1 MPSFLRHLAIVLP
14 LVAPAALLSQELP
27 TPATPVP
34 QKLVYAGDARFPPF
48 EYLDTQGQPRG
59 FNVELLRMLCAE
71 AGCSVEFQL
80 GAWRDAI
87 AALDS
92 GAADLASLAESDER
106 RQRYDLL
113 IQTWTMHQSV
123 LFRGGREAY
132 PSSLRELS
140 GETVAL
146 LENGSTHELLRGLPA
161 AQRPAFRLVG
171 DQYQAVQAL
180 VAGEAT
186 AVAGNGLTLRHV
198 AAMLGIVDMFEV
210 EVQAS
215 GYFLS
220 ARRGRG
226 AELRGLVEAYERL
239 LTSGRITALIER
251 SLVLPARPPTLREQ
265 LRRAALPLLA
275 LAGVA
280 VMALVWS
287 TLLRREV
294 RQRTAQLWQSLRE
307 KERLAVALADGER
320 RFRGILEDVRQG
332 VLLFDASGRITFAN
346 ASALEL
352 LGVDAATLLGQR
364 SLACAGTLS
373 RENGEPVGPE
383 AEPAARALE
392 EGQSVRRELLAFDG
406 ARGRRWLLTYA
417 DPLPAPDTRTPS
429 GPTAAVVPDAP
440 APERPAGARPRE
452 VICTFT
458 DVTEDRRL
466 REERERFF
474 EIAPTVHLVV
484 GRDRRIRHANPA
496 ARRVLGYDP
505 QALVGTR
512 VYELVHPED
521 VERIRSAV
529 QSLEHGVSDVEL
541 RCRHADGSW
550 RWMLWNAVADRGQD
564 LVFTVGLD
572 VTERRQAEQQV
583 HHLAYHDTL
592 TGLPNRALFL
602 DRLHMAIARA
612 HRHGEHLAVFFV
624 DLDHFKVINDS
635 LGHSVG
641 DLLLQEVGSRLRR
654 ALREEDTVARLGG
667 DEFTLIVPG
676 LVDAAALSALA
687 RKIQRAIKE
696 PVQVAGRELTVSAS
710 LGLGLYPADGTTP
723 EALLQNADVAMYRAK
738 ELGRDNFQ
746 FHTPALSARVREHL
760 DLEGRLRRALAAGEL
775 RLHYQPILSIATRE
789 VEGWEALLRW
799 EDPDRGLVG
808 PDEFVPLA
816 EATGL
821 IVPVG
826 RWVLE
831 QACRDATRLGRG
843 RMNVN
848 LSARQLQADELLEDV
863 IQVLRTT
870 GLGPERL
877 ELEITESAALQ
888 DQERTAD
895 TLRALRA
902 LGVRVVMDDF
912 GTGYSSLGHLRRLP
926 IDGVKIDRSFVADLG
941 RGDARAEGI
950 VTAVCG
956 MARSLGLRTVGEG
969 VETEDQFARL
979 AAAGCDSAQGYLLG
993 RPEPLAGSS
1002 VASEASG

>member
-1 MPSFLRHLAIVLP
+1 MISSLRLRRLATA
-14 LVAPAALLSQELP
+14 LVFAVTASGGAAQPVAE
-27 TPATPVP
+27 TPVP
-34 QKLVYAGDARFPPF
+34 SKLVYAGDARFPPF
-48 EYLDTQGQPRG
+48 EYLDAQGQPRG
-59 FNVELLRMLCAE
+59 FNVELVRMLCAE
-71 AGCSVEFQL
+71 AGCTVEFQL

-87 AALDS
+87 GALDS
-92 GAADLASLAESDER
+92 GAADLASLADSADR

-113 IQTWTMHQSV
+113 AQTWTMHQSV
-123 LFRGGREAY
+123 LFRGGRDRY
-132 PSSLRELS
+132 PRSLRELS

-146 LENGSTHELLRGLPA
+146 LENGAIHEALRALPA
-161 AQRPAFRLVG
+161 GDRPAFRLVG

-180 VAGEAT
+180 VAGESS

-198 AAMLGIVDMFEV
+198 AAQLGVTDLFEV
-210 EVQAS
+210 EVVAA

-226 AELRGLVEAYERL
+226 AELRALAEAYERL

-251 SLVLPARPPTLREQ
+251 SLVLPSRPLTLREQ
-265 LRRAALPLLA
+265 LRRAAVPLLA

-280 VMALVWS
+280 VLALGWS
-287 TLLRREV
+287 TLLRRQV
-294 RQRTAQLWQSLRE
+294 RQRTAQLSQSLVE
-307 KERLAVALADGER
+307 KERLAEALAAGER
-320 RFRGILEDVRQG
+320 RFRGILEDVHLG
-332 VLLFDASGRITFAN
+332 VLLFDSAGKIVFAN
-346 ASALEL
+346 PSALDL
-352 LGVDAATLLGQR
+352 LAVEPAALLGQS
-364 SLACAGTLS
+364 SLACAGALS
-373 RENGEPVGPE
+373 REGGQPVAAD
-383 AEPAARALE
+383 AEPAALALARGRA
-392 EGQSVRRELLAFDG
+392 VHRELLALDG
-406 ARGRRWLLTYA
+406 KHGRRWLVMHA
-417 DPLPAPDTRTPS
+417 DPLEGEDGRPS
-429 GPTAAVVPDAP
+429 
-440 APERPAGARPRE
+440 E
-452 VICTFT
+452 VICTFA

-496 ARRVLGYDP
+496 AHRVLGLEP
-505 QALVGTR
+505 ASLVGTR
-512 VYELVHPED
+512 VYDLVHPED
-521 VERIRSAV
+521 VDKIRAAV
-529 QSLEHGVSDVEL
+529 QSLAHGVSDVEL

-550 RWMLWNAVADRGQD
+550 RWLLWNAVADRSQD
-564 LVFTVGLD
+564 LVFTIGLD

-592 TGLPNRALFL
+592 TGLPNRALLL

-641 DLLLQEVGSRLRR
+641 DLLLQEIGARLRR

-676 LVDAAALSALA
+676 VSEAAALSALA
-687 RKIQRAIKE
+687 RKIQRAVKE
-696 PVQVAGRELTVSAS
+696 PVQAAGRELTVSAS
-710 LGLGLYPADGTTP
+710 IGLGLYPADGTTP

-738 ELGRDNFQ
+738 ELGRDTFQ
-746 FHTPALSARVREHL
+746 FHTPALSARVREQL
-760 DLEGRLRRALAAGEL
+760 DLEGRLRKALAGGEL
-775 RLHYQPILSIATRE
+775 ELYYQPIVALASLE

-799 EDPDRGLVG
+799 QDPTRGLIG

-821 IVPVG
+821 IVPIG

-831 QACRDATRLGRG
+831 RACRDAVRIGRG

-863 IQVLRTT
+863 VQVLRET
-870 GLGPERL
+870 GLPAQRL

-895 TLRALRA
+895 TLRAIRA
-902 LGVRVVMDDF
+902 LGVSVVMDDF

-941 RGDARAEGI
+941 HADPRAEGI
-950 VTAVCG
+950 ISAVCA
-956 MARSLGLRTVGEG
+956 MARSLGLRTVAEG
-969 VETEDQFARL
+969 VETDDQLARIR
-979 AAAGCDSAQGYLLG
+979 AAGCDFAQGYLLG
-993 RPEPLAGSS
+993 RPAPLAAG
-1002 VASEASG
+1002 VGEPAETRE

>member
-1 MPSFLRHLAIVLP
+1 MPSLLRRLALVLSLAVP
-14 LVAPAALLSQELP
+14 VAGLSQES
-27 TPATPVP
+27 PAPSMP
-34 QKLVYAGDARFPPF
+34 QRLVYAGDARFPPF
-48 EYLDTQGQPRG
+48 EYLDAQGQPRG

-71 AGCSVEFQL
+71 AGCSVEFRL

-123 LFRGGREAY
+123 LFRGGRSDY
-132 PSSLRELS
+132 PNSLLGLS

-146 LENGSTHELLRGLPA
+146 LESGSIHEALRALPA
-161 AQRPAFRLVG
+161 SDRPALRLVG

-198 AAMLGIVDMFEV
+198 AAQLGIVDMVEV

-215 GYFLS
+215 GYFVS
-220 ARRGRG
+220 AQRGRG
-226 AELRGLVEAYERL
+226 EALRGLVGAYERL

-251 SLVLPARPPTLREQ
+251 SLVLPARPLTLREQ

-275 LAGVA
+275 LAGLA

-294 RQRTAQLWQSLRE
+294 RQRTAQLSESLRE
-307 KERLAVALADGER
+307 KEKLAAALADGER

-332 VLLFDASGRITFAN
+332 VLLFDTSGRITFAN

-352 LGVDAATLLGQR
+352 LGVDSATLLGQR
-364 SLACAGTLS
+364 SLACAGTLA
-373 RENGEPVGPE
+373 REGGEPVGPG

-392 EGQSVRRELLAFDG
+392 EGRSVRRELLAVDG
-406 ARGRRWLLTYA
+406 ARGRRWLLMYA
-417 DPLPAPDTRTPS
+417 DPLPAPDARTPS
-429 GPTAAVVPDAP
+429 GPTAPVVPGAP
-440 APERPAGARPRE
+440 TPERPAGTRPRE

-505 QALVGTR
+505 QALVGVR
-512 VYELVHPED
+512 VYELVHAED

-541 RCRHADGSW
+541 RCRHADGTW

-641 DLLLQEVGSRLRR
+641 DLLLREVGARLRR

-696 PVQVAGRELTVSAS
+696 PVLVAGRELTVSAS
-710 LGLGLYPADGTTP
+710 IGLGLYPADGTTP

-760 DLEGRLRRALAAGEL
+760 DLEGRLRKAIAAGEL

-799 EDPDRGLVG
+799 EDPERGLVG

-831 QACRDATRLGRG
+831 RACRDAARLGPG

-863 IQVLRTT
+863 IHVLRTT

-895 TLRALRA
+895 TLRAIRA

-926 IDGVKIDRSFVADLG
+926 IDGVKIDRSFVSDLG

-950 VTAVCG
+950 VRAVCG

-969 VETEDQFARL
+969 VETEDQLARL

-993 RPEPLAGSS
+993 RPEPLADTP
-1002 VASEASG
+1002 VAREANG